1 MVRSFF
7 LLILFLT
14 LIKVVSLFSTNFT
27 LFGDEAQ
34 YWLWSKTLDIGYL
47 SKPPMIAWALAGY
60 TFFFGDSFVSL
71 KLFPIIFYF
80 LTSIAV
86 YNLAK
91 GLGLNKSYS
100 LICSL
105 TFLVI
110 PAVSFSS
117 FLISTDVLLLFFWTM
132 SMLILINIRNNPS
145 SFNFIILGIFLGLA
159 FLSKYA
165 AIYFLISL
173 GVFVFF
179 DKLLRKILFKN
190 KLKFLYFFITV
201 IIILFPNIVW
211 NLNNGWLTLGHTS
224 NNVNFQNINVSFLR
238 GVEFLFIQIL
248 MIGPVLFFGWVLSIK
263 KTAFD
268 YQNVFLLSFSIPI
281 FLIVLVESIV
291 VRANA
296 NWAAVALISFFV
308 FLLRSL
314 VCAKNFIVFFNFIT
328 NFIFG
333 VFLFLLISFSSNYK
347 VFNRISGIKEF
358 SKEIKNNINGLS
370 NIVVTD
376 RLLYSN
382 LSYELREEG
391 LNFFMPL
398 SPDEKITKHFQI
410 NSSLNKNMNIGFLF
424 LGNLSDISYLT
435 NIPKTNLIK
444 EYRPVFLSSTV
455 KVYEVTY

>member
-1 MVRSFF
+1 M
-7 LLILFLT
+7 
-14 LIKVVSLFSTNFT
+14 
-27 LFGDEAQ
+27 
-34 YWLWSKTLDIGYL
+34 
-47 SKPPMIAWALAGY
+47 
-60 TFFFGDSFVSL
+60 
-71 KLFPIIFYF
+71 
-80 LTSIAV
+80 
-86 YNLAK
+86 
-91 GLGLNKSYS
+91 
-100 LICSL
+100 
-105 TFLVI
+105 
-110 PAVSFSS
+110 
-117 FLISTDVLLLFFWTM
+117 
-132 SMLILINIRNNPS
+132 
-145 SFNFIILGIFLGLA
+145 
-159 FLSKYA
+159 
-165 AIYFLISL
+165 
-173 GVFVFF
+173 
-179 DKLLRKILFKN
+179 
-190 KLKFLYFFITV
+190 
-201 IIILFPNIVW
+201 W